1 MLLHINQMRSKV
13 TSLKERLRKI
23 EESLKDK

>member
-1 MLLHINQMRSKV
+1 MLLHINQMRGKV